1 MLAGDDGDRVKI
13 YDEDGGKQPGTEGQV
28 HALLMYLDFFFD
40 CMTARYRK
48 PLRMVF
54 QNTMI

>member
-13 YDEDGGKQPGTEGQV
+13 YDEDGGAAWDRASTRFVETRTV
-28 HALLMYLDFFFD
+28 RS
-40 CMTARYRK
+40 MTARYGK